1 MAETYEN
8 EQIEEKV
15 ILVGISEQDG
25 DDAEDSLAELAELV
39 KTAGA
44 VVVGTLIQKRE
55 TIHPGTYVGTGKVDE
70 IAQLLAATGATGIVC
85 DDELSPA
92 QMKNLESILATKVMD
107 RTLIILDIFAAR
119 ATTSEGKIQV
129 ELAQLKYR
137 LSRLSGLGKSM
148 SRLGGGIGTR
158 GPGEKKL
165 EIDRRLINDRIA
177 QLNRELKEVVKH
189 RDITRAKREKNDVPV
204 VAIVGYT
211 NAGKSTLLNHL
222 TDAEVL
228 EEDKLFAT
236 LDPTTRMLE
245 LDGHQQV
252 LLTDTVGFIRKLP
265 HHLIEAFKSTLEE
278 AKYADYIFHVV
289 DASNPQM
296 DKQMHI
302 VYETLDRLG
311 VKNKKIVTLF
321 NKLDQRTEE
330 EPLQDFRA
338 DHILMISAARN
349 EGLDKIKDL
358 LQEMLRD
365 DNVYIERA
373 IPYAQAG
380 IIQLVREKG
389 ELVSEEYVPEGIA
402 IKAYVPME
410 VYGKLPN

>member
-1 MAETYEN
+1 MGEPIVLEDFK
-8 EQIEEKV
+8 ERV
-15 ILVGISEQDG
+15 ILVGVSEQDG

-44 VVVGTLIQKRE
+44 SVAGTLIQKRE
-55 TIHPGTYVGTGKVDE
+55 LIHPGTYVGTGKVAE
-70 IAQLLAATGATGIVC
+70 IAELLEHTGATGIVC

-92 QMKNLESILATKVMD
+92 QLKNLETMLNTKVMD

-137 LSRLSGLGKSM
+137 LSRLTGLGRSM

-189 RDITRAKREKNDVPV
+189 REIARAKRERNAVPV

-245 LDGHQQV
+245 LEGHQQV

-278 AKYADYIFHVV
+278 AKYADYIIHVV
-289 DASNPQM
+289 DASNPQR
-296 DKQMHI
+296 DKQMYI
-302 VYETLDRLG
+302 VYEALDHLG
-311 VKNKKIVTLF
+311 VKNKKILTLF
-321 NKLDQRTEE
+321 NKIDIRTDDD
-330 EPLQDFRA
+330 PLQDFRA
-338 DHILMISAARN
+338 DHVLQISATENA
-349 EGLDKIKDL
+349 GLDAVKDV
-358 LQEMLRD
+358 LQEMLRED
-365 DNVYIERA
+365 KIYIERV

-380 IIQLVREKG
+380 VLQLVRNKG
-389 ELVSEEYVPEGIA
+389 ELVSEEYVPEGIS
-402 IKAYVPME
+402 IRAYVPME
-410 VYGKLPN
+410 VYGKL

>member
-1 MAETYEN
+1 MGEPIVLEDFK
-8 EQIEEKV
+8 ERV
-15 ILVGISEQDG
+15 ILVDVSEQDG

-44 VVVGTLIQKRE
+44 SVAGTLIQKRE
-55 TIHPGTYVGTGKVDE
+55 LIHPGTYVGTGKVAE
-70 IAQLLAATGATGIVC
+70 IAELLEHTGATGIVC

-92 QMKNLESILATKVMD
+92 QLKNLETMLNTKVMD

-137 LSRLSGLGKSM
+137 LSRLTGLGRSM

-189 RDITRAKREKNDVPV
+189 REIARAKRERNAVPV

-245 LDGHQQV
+245 LEGHQQV

-278 AKYADYIFHVV
+278 AKYADYIIHVV
-289 DASNPQM
+289 DASNPQR
-296 DKQMHI
+296 DKQMYI
-302 VYETLDRLG
+302 VYETLDHLG
-311 VKNKKIVTLF
+311 VKNKKILTLF
-321 NKLDQRTEE
+321 NKIDIRTDDD
-330 EPLQDFRA
+330 PLQDFRA
-338 DHILMISAARN
+338 DHVLQISATENA
-349 EGLDKIKDL
+349 GLDAVKDV
-358 LQEMLRD
+358 LQEMLRED
-365 DNVYIERA
+365 KIYIERV

-380 IIQLVREKG
+380 VLQLVRNKG
-389 ELVSEEYVPEGIA
+389 ELVSEEYVPEGIS
-402 IKAYVPME
+402 IRAYVPME
-410 VYGKLPN
+410 VYGKL

>member
-1 MAETYEN
+1 MGEPIVLEDFK
-8 EQIEEKV
+8 ERV
-15 ILVGISEQDG
+15 ILVGVSEQDG

-44 VVVGTLIQKRE
+44 SVAGTLIQKRE
-55 TIHPGTYVGTGKVDE
+55 LIHPGTYVGTGKVAE
-70 IAQLLAATGATGIVC
+70 IAELLEHTGATGIVC

-92 QMKNLESILATKVMD
+92 QLKNLETMLNTKVMD

-137 LSRLSGLGKSM
+137 LSRLTGLGRSM

-189 RDITRAKREKNDVPV
+189 REIARAKRERNAVPV
-204 VAIVGYT
+204 MAIVGYT

-245 LDGHQQV
+245 LEGHQQV

-278 AKYADYIFHVV
+278 AKYADYIIHVV
-289 DASNPQM
+289 DASNPQR
-296 DKQMHI
+296 DKQMYI
-302 VYETLDRLG
+302 AYETLDHLG
-311 VKNKKIVTLF
+311 VKNKKILTLF
-321 NKLDQRTEE
+321 NKIDIRTDDD
-330 EPLQDFRA
+330 PLQDFRA
-338 DHILMISAARN
+338 DHVLQISATENA
-349 EGLDKIKDL
+349 GLDAVKDV
-358 LQEMLRD
+358 LQEMLRED
-365 DNVYIERA
+365 KIYIERV

-380 IIQLVREKG
+380 VLQLVRNKG
-389 ELVSEEYVPEGIA
+389 ELVSEEYVPEGIS
-402 IKAYVPME
+402 IRAYVPME
-410 VYGKLPN
+410 VYGKL